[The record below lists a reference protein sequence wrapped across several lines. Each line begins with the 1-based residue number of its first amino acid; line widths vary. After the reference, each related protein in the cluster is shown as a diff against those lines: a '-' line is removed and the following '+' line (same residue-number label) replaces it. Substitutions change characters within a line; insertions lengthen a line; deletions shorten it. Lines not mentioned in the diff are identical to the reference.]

1 MYNKYFKDLIDFL
14 ISGMLLLLLS
24 PLLLLVGFLV
34 KITSEG
40 PIFFKQQRLGKH
52 KKKILVYKFRT
63 MTNKQREVG
72 KTIIGK
78 AEGVT
83 SLGFYLRRFKIDELP
98 QLINVI
104 KGEMSLV
111 GPRPN
116 VEKNL
121 AQMTPNEM
129 SRYEVKPGL
138 TGLAQV
144 SGNIH
149 LPWKK
154 RFEYDLLYINNQNFK
169 TDWKIIVRTV
179 LLIFVGEEK
188 FKNKELIRKR

>member
-14 ISGMLLLLLS
+14 ISGILLVLLS

-52 KKKILVYKFRT
+52 KEKILVYKFRT